1 MMKIEIWSDFIC
13 PKSYLGRQ
21 RFLEA
26 LDQFSYRKHVVIENK
41 SYLLN
46 RHSHQTKSEVCLNHA
61 ADIEADQHT
70 NALRVKNNPLNH
82 PNTLTAHRLVHFA
95 KTKAKDLQF
104 IDEVFHAYFVEKRL
118 IDDSK
123 TLRSIAHNCGF
134 SCEEI
139 ESVLM
144 TNKYCRQVD
153 IDQDEAE
160 QMGVDELPFIV
171 INEMYA
177 VLGTHSVI
185 ELTTILTDIWEE
197 IKDQPR
203 YKLRQT
209 KIETSFCTGDHCE

>member
-1 MMKIEIWSDFIC
+1 MMKVEIWSDFIC

-26 LDQFSYRKHVVIENK
+26 VDQFPYRKHVVIESK

-46 RHSHQTKSEVCLNHA
+46 RHGNRKQIENYLNHA
-61 ADIEADQHT
+61 TSSDNDQYAR
-70 NALRVKNNPLNH
+70 ALRIKNDTLNQ

-104 IDEVFHAYFVEKRL
+104 VDKIFHAHFVEQKL

-123 TLRSIAHNCGF
+123 TLLSIAHNCGF
-134 SCEEI
+134 SFEEV
-139 ESVLM
+139 ESILM
-144 TNKYCRQVD
+144 TSKYRRQVD
-153 IDQDEAE
+153 IDQDEAD
-160 QMGVDELPFIV
+160 QMGVAELPFIV

-177 VLGTHSVI
+177 VLGTYSVM
-185 ELTTILTDIWEE
+185 EFLNILTDIWEE

-203 YKLRQT
+203 YKLCKT
-209 KIETSFCTGDHCE
+209 KAQTSFCTGDHCE